1 MTTKEKIKK
10 RIDLLPDELVEQV
23 QKYLDSIKT
32 QQRPKKRIRTLH
44 LKGQYDN
51 LNVSGPNNSN
61 AQTWKISL
69 RKFENYEL
77 IILYISYICCKFS
90 KRSTTDTKIEN

>member
-10 RIDLLPDELVEQV
+10 RIDSLPDELLEQV

-32 QQRPKKRIRTLH
+32 QRRTKKRIRTLH

-51 LNVSGPNNSN
+51 LNVR
-61 AQTWKISL
+61 QK
-69 RKFENYEL
+69 EYE
-77 IILYISYICCKFS
+77 
-90 KRSTTDTKIEN
+90 

>member
-32 QQRPKKRIRTLH
+32 QRRPKKRIRTLH

-51 LNVSGPNNSN
+51 LDVRQK
-61 AQTWKISL
+61 A
-69 RKFENYEL
+69 YE
-77 IILYISYICCKFS
+77 
-90 KRSTTDTKIEN
+90 